1 MDRYIY
7 IYGVFKYFFSL
18 IFYFYFWFVGVGK
31 ALEGENKWYFFSRM
45 IENRVSPNGN
55 WKVMGVDEPVLSG
68 NRTVGLKKCL
78 VFHIGEA
85 SSGMQTNWVMHEFHL
100 LDCSSTASSSRSSRR
115 KGKAK
120 MVSNIPDSKT
130 LVHMWV
136 HVLAKIP
143 ICHHNVGPTLLLSR
157 PLI

>member
-1 MDRYIY
+1 M
-7 IYGVFKYFFSL
+7 
-18 IFYFYFWFVGVGK
+18 GVGK
-31 ALEGENKWYFFSRM
+31 ALKGEDKWYFFSRM

-55 WKVMGVDEPVLSG
+55 WKVLGVDEPVLSG
-68 NRTVGLKKCL
+68 SRTVGLKKCL

-85 SSGMQTNWVMHEFHL
+85 SSGMNTNWVMHEFHL

-120 MVSNIPDSKT
+120 LVSNIPDSKT

-143 ICHHNVGPTLLLSR
+143 ICHHQCGSYTSLIKTLNLIMSPTIATKKKKKNQWLVTL
-157 PLI
+157 